1 VKYLPLIWSGI
12 SRNPGRALLI
22 FFQIAIAFALF
33 GVLQGMK
40 TGVDEAIARARADL
54 LLVFPEFFGGAP
66 LPIAYLDRLRSMA
79 GVNTVT
85 FADGLMGT
93 YQKPDQSVYVLAI
106 APGDI
111 WLTLVPEIF
120 KVLPRDLEA
129 LQKTRTGVLMSED
142 IAKKYGW
149 RIGDRIPLTST
160 TLQSNGAGNW
170 VFEIVGTF
178 TAHEPRSGGYIVM
191 NYAYLDEARVK
202 NKGTVRNFYVVASDP
217 KQVSAVA
224 EAIDRAFANS
234 STETKTA
241 SLRENAQQQ
250 MQAIGDLNFVIRL
263 IVTAV
268 LVAVLFSTSTMMM
281 QTIRER
287 TPELAVLK
295 TLGFTDRALFLL
307 VVAEATMVCIAAALI
322 GLAFATVVFPYA
334 AKFVPGLSMPIV
346 VVEVGVVGAFLVALI
361 SAALPASRAAR
372 LEVVDA
378 LAGR

>member
-1 VKYLPLIWSGI
+1 MKYLPLIWSGI

-40 TGVDEAIARARADL
+40 TGVDEAIAQARADL

-79 GVNTVT
+79 GVKTVT
-85 FADGLMGT
+85 FADGLLGT

-178 TAHEPRSGGYIVM
+178 TAHEPGSGGYIVM

-202 NKGTVRNFYVVASDP
+202 NKGTVRNFYVVALDP

>member
-1 VKYLPLIWSGI
+1 MKYLPLIWSGI
-12 SRNPGRALLI
+12 SRNPGRTLLI
-22 FFQIAIAFALF
+22 FLQIAIAFALF

-40 TGVDEAIARARADL
+40 TGVDEAIAQARADL
-54 LLVFPEFFGGAP
+54 LLVVPEFFGGAP
-66 LPIAYLDRLRSMA
+66 LPIAYLDRLKSMT
-79 GVNTVT
+79 GVKTVT

-106 APGDI
+106 VPSDI
-111 WLTLVPEIF
+111 WLTLVPDIF

-160 TLQSNGAGNW
+160 TLQSNGAGTW
-170 VFEIVGTF
+170 IFEIVGTF
-178 TAHEPRSGGYIVM
+178 TAHEPGSGGYIVM
-191 NYAYLDEARVK
+191 NYAYLDEARVA

-224 EAIDRAFANS
+224 EAIDRAFVNS

-268 LVAVLFSTSTMMM
+268 LVALLFSTSTMMM

-295 TLGFTDRALFLL
+295 TLGFTDRTVFLL
-307 VVAEATMVCIAAALI
+307 VVAEATMVSIAAALI
-322 GLAFATVVFPYA
+322 GLASAMLVFPYA

-346 VVEVGVVGAFLVALI
+346 VVEIGVVGAFLVALL